1 MDPLVKLTASDCS
14 DSISVMNN
22 KEVIK
27 VKCLLGRLV
36 FSGGQSV
43 LCCQNA
49 TERKRPLERW
59 KVCGNSQRYWI
70 GPQSQLRF
78 VLWPPITNNSFSKYF
93 YIPHSTLIEI
103 CIHAIWA
110 EEKHIY
116 EASYEHLEKCYQTE
130 SSFELF
136 QRETEIWEAKCE
148 GGAV

>member
-1 MDPLVKLTASDCS
+1 MQSLILQECNQSSRNEDHLRLHEQSQPNGNTILQGTCWIHLLLDFQVQFLKVVADCRLLKHLLYSLQITTATHMDPLVKLTASDCS

-59 KVCGNSQRYWI
+59 KVCGNSQRY
-70 GPQSQLRF
+70 
-78 VLWPPITNNSFSKYF
+78 
-93 YIPHSTLIEI
+93 
-103 CIHAIWA
+103 
-110 EEKHIY
+110 
-116 EASYEHLEKCYQTE
+116 
-130 SSFELF
+130 
-136 QRETEIWEAKCE
+136 
-148 GGAV
+148 